1 MGSNYVGEFVAQ
13 EEREAVEE
21 KEWREREGTEIP
33 PWMDEEQIT
42 AREYEGDYEDEEEEL
57 KLAEVQVESYRVKAW

>member
-21 KEWREREGTEIP
+21 KEWREREGEVIP
-33 PWMDEEQIT
+33 PWMDEEKIT
-42 AREYEGDYEDEEEEL
+42 ADEYEGEYEGDYE
-57 KLAEVQVESYRVKAW
+57 QESSRRIKPW